1 MDILRDSST
10 FLMSILPHD
19 EAFTIKPK
27 PPSEM
32 TVKELKTA
40 IRNNG
45 LNSKAV
51 GFTEKHEF
59 VKLLEDYYASK

>member
-1 MDILRDSST
+1 MDILRDT
-10 FLMSILPHD
+10 GAFLKSILPHD
-19 EAFTIKPK
+19 DAYTIKPK

-45 LNSKAV
+45 LGSKAT
-51 GFTEKHEF
+51 GFTEKYEF
-59 VKLLEDYYASK
+59 VKLLEDFYASK

>member
-1 MDILRDSST
+1 MDILRDASS
-10 FLMSILPHD
+10 FLSSIIPHD
-19 EAFTIKPK
+19 DSFTIKPK

-32 TVKELKTA
+32 SVKELKVA